1 MTTTGFRVQVDGPV
15 ATVTLDRPEARN
27 AQTPAMWLALSE
39 FARSLSGDVRIVVVR
54 GEGPSFSAGLDR
66 TVMGSELAG
75 MASLPAAEAADR
87 IASYQEGFTWA
98 HRPDLLTIAA
108 VQGHAIGAGFQL
120 ALACDLRVVAEDVS
134 FSMAEVTLGLVPDL
148 AGTKRLVELVGYAR
162 ALELCVTGRRIGAAE
177 ADRIGL
183 ANLVVQFQIL
193 SLNGAAPPAHL
204 RGWKDTVFVPEDTRY
219 RLIMRFTGPSDP
231 NHAYMFHCHVLYH
244 EDSGMMGQFV
254 ITDNGAPSGHVHS
267 H

>member
-27 AQTPAMWLALSE
+27 AQTPAMWLALSD
-39 FARSLSGDVRIVVVR
+39 FARGLSGDIRIVVLR

-66 TVMGSELAG
+66 AIMGSELSS
-75 MASLPAAEAADR
+75 MAALSPEEAADR
-87 IASYQEGFTWA
+87 ITGYQSGFTWL

-120 ALACDLRVVAEDVS
+120 ALACDLRIAADDAS
-134 FSMAEVTLGLVPDL
+134 FAMAEVTLGLVPDL

-162 ALELCVTGRRIGAAE
+162 ALELCATGRRVSATE

-183 ANLVVQFQIL
+183 VNLVVARDELDAATADLVGALLASNRDSVVEIKALLLAAAGSSHGEQQ
-193 SLNGAAPPAHL
+193 SLERAAQVRRIRDLA
-204 RGWKDTVFVPEDTRY
+204 GVGE
-219 RLIMRFTGPSDP
+219 
-231 NHAYMFHCHVLYH
+231 
-244 EDSGMMGQFV
+244 
-254 ITDNGAPSGHVHS
+254 
-267 H
+267 